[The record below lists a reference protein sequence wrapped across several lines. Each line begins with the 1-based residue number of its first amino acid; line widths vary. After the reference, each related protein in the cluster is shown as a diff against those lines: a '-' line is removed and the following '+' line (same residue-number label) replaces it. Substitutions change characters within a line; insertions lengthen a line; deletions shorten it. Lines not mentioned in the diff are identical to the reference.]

1 MKKMSAYVKNIILTH
16 PVLSIIILLVIP
28 IFVYLIALVIDIFY
42 DVPLDTVLSWESSLN
57 YFGTV
62 YGSLLGFLGV
72 IITILYTQNQVAKQ
86 KKEADLIRVN
96 DNAISVMPYM
106 HIKFIG
112 SANFTSYKHYDLEL
126 NASEGEN
133 ADQTIYMHYKVTNK
147 GKGAAT
153 ELYLF
158 TPNDSDTEFNQLI
171 SYDQSH
177 IDFIDISEEK
187 ELRIKI
193 NYSSID
199 SDKYPFLKIRFEY
212 KDVFFNNYKE
222 NHEFYFKIKNT
233 SIENNFTSLRSKH
246 VFDPK
251 GNALQIGIDSTD
263 RIPIV

>member
-1 MKKMSAYVKNIILTH
+1 
-16 PVLSIIILLVIP
+16 
-28 IFVYLIALVIDIFY
+28 
-42 DVPLDTVLSWESSLN
+42 
-57 YFGTV
+57 
-62 YGSLLGFLGV
+62 
-72 IITILYTQNQVAKQ
+72 
-86 KKEADLIRVN
+86 
-96 DNAISVMPYM
+96 M

-158 TPNDSDTEFNQLI
+158 TPNDSDTELNQLI

-193 NYSSID
+193 NYGLKSI
-199 SDKYPFLKIRFEY
+199 FETDF
-212 KDVFFNNYKE
+212 KRHSE
-222 NHEFYFKIKNT
+222 PRLPSTAQINH
-233 SIENNFTSLRSKH
+233 
-246 VFDPK
+246 
-251 GNALQIGIDSTD
+251 
-263 RIPIV
+263 